1 MKRKAEDPEQADVKQ
16 LQKSIILQGESPRK
30 DNTRYI
36 AIIAMEWLYLKQNI
50 SIESQIEE
58 AESNLKTVITA
69 YNEVLPEFHQSIVS
83 LTTDRF

>member
-1 MKRKAEDPEQADVKQ
+1 
-16 LQKSIILQGESPRK
+16 
-30 DNTRYI
+30 
-36 AIIAMEWLYLKQNI
+36 MEWLYLKQNI